1 VRYIVR
7 FVPGAKAAT
16 VGRGLANGNGGSYKR
31 SFSKVVNAAVIE
43 VPAQALAALKRNPNV
58 LSVERDAVV
67 TAIPTIPETQL
78 NAPWG
83 LDRIDQRALPLS
95 STYSAPTDAAEVRAF
110 IIDTGVSKTHVD
122 FGGRVVSGFDAI
134 TSGGDG
140 SGDCNGHGTHVAGTV
155 AGAVYGVAKSLSI
168 VPVRVLDCAGSGTIS
183 TVIAGLDWVATQH
196 VAGQRDVANMSLGGG
211 ASSTL
216 DAAVSNLI
224 ASGVTVVVAAGNSNA
239 DACSGSPAR
248 VAAAITVAAT
258 DRADTRA
265 SFSNF
270 GSCVDVFAP
279 GVSITSTYVGST
291 TATAT
296 MSGTSMAAPH
306 VAGVAA
312 LVLQVAGSLTPSQ
325 VSARIVADAT
335 TNAVLS
341 AGTGSPN
348 LLAFVPVA
356 STGVTTTTSP
366 AGAAKPE
373 APFASPRNK
382 GAAVQWIIPADGGS
396 PITGQTVRVFRG
408 TALVKSV
415 AAGASSNALLV
426 KGLRNGISYT
436 FTVSATNAIGA
447 GPQSAKSN
455 SVTPI
460 R

>member
-1 VRYIVR
+1 
-7 FVPGAKAAT
+7 
-16 VGRGLANGNGGSYKR
+16 
-31 SFSKVVNAAVIE
+31 
-43 VPAQALAALKRNPNV
+43 
-58 LSVERDAVV
+58 
-67 TAIPTIPETQL
+67 
-78 NAPWG
+78 
-83 LDRIDQRALPLS
+83 
-95 STYSAPTDAAEVRAF
+95 
-110 IIDTGVSKTHVD
+110 
-122 FGGRVVSGFDAI
+122 
-134 TSGGDG
+134 
-140 SGDCNGHGTHVAGTV
+140 
-155 AGAVYGVAKSLSI
+155 
-168 VPVRVLDCAGSGTIS
+168 
-183 TVIAGLDWVATQH
+183 
-196 VAGQRDVANMSLGGG
+196 
-211 ASSTL
+211 
-216 DAAVSNLI
+216 
-224 ASGVTVVVAAGNSNA
+224 VVVAAGNSNA